1 MEISQTKP
9 KNPGGRPPGRLNK
22 KTASGREA
30 IANFVDG
37 NTDRLNALLD
47 RIAEDDPIEA
57 FKAIMSVVE
66 YHIPKLQR
74 TEVTGKDGERLNI
87 SVNTGVIVNA
97 LPTQS
102 EPQQPIAIEA
112 SYTVVDIPEPVI
124 ENEPNKI

>member
-1 MEISQTKP
+1 MPFHHKDKIKRP
-9 KNPGGRPPGRLNK
+9 GRPKGSTDKRNLM
-22 KTASGREA
+22 GREA
-30 IANFVDG
+30 IKRFVDR
-37 NTDRLNALLD
+37 NAYRLEKWLD
-47 RIAEDDPIEA
+47 EIAKNDPKDAFMAFVSVIEY
-57 FKAIMSVVE
+57 SL
-66 YHIPKLQR
+66 PKMQR
-74 TEVTGKDGERLNI
+74 QEITGANGERLNI